1 MKKAVRIIFLVIF
14 LIPIIYF
21 IYDFLFVYHL
31 KMNGKEEITID
42 VNSNYQELGAT
53 LKYRGKEKND
63 YVIDSN
69 LDTKKVGSYY
79 VKYKKGKKTV
89 TRKVNVKD
97 LDNPSIELLGDSII
111 NLTYNNEYVEPGYK
125 ANDNYD
131 GDITDKV
138 IVNNTINNKELGEYE
153 VDYKVS
159 DSNKNEIEVKRIIK
173 VVDDVKPVIKI
184 KSKENDYLI
193 LGKKIKLNDYTAKDN
208 YDGDITNK
216 VKINGKVNN
225 KKQGVYKIK
234 YSVKDSSDNE
244 TILEKII
251 NVQEKNT
258 LGIPVLMYHWFYDD
272 TKGEKPGNVN
282 THNYISKTELTKQVK
297 YLKENNYYFPSWK
310 ELIDYI
316 DGKIDLPKKSVIV
329 TDDDCVNSFFKV
341 ALPVF
346 QKYEVPVTSFC
357 ITNKN
362 NWKKYTQ
369 EKYLDFESHTN
380 AMHERRCKNWTG
392 AYMCSSYKEIYD
404 DLILSIKKV
413 KNKYAFAYPFGHHS
427 ESSIKALKDSG
438 IKLAF
443 TINSGRVRKGNNK
456 YLLPRVRISK
466 GTTINQFKN
475 LVR

>member
-138 IVNNTINNKELGEYE
+138 IVNSTINNKELGEYE